1 MKEKQKKNRLTVLWY
16 SHTRLSIALLL
27 IVVNLAVILLFTGIL
42 SIISGNNFFDELA
55 YIFAF
60 TMSADGIYDFV
71 NSNEDLIS
79 FIIKVVLVVVQMI
92 IFSGALIGFTTN
104 ILQSTMDKTLNNVGK
119 IKLEDHYVFL
129 NWSSIGPRI
138 IYDLSFLEGE
148 KNIVIL
154 ADKEREDIL
163 NSIQNVF
170 MENKR
175 KMKNIKV
182 FVKQGSPMSSKH
194 LNDVSLDKAKYIGVL
209 IAGLENSGEYQMTAN
224 DLNAIKTLF
233 TMVNVGV
240 KANIVLEAEENSTL
254 EKIEGLLDRIDPE
267 LNKRILVFSHNSVVG
282 HIMGRAIVNPTFN
295 DVYHELLS
303 YEGVEFYGIPTK
315 DIEEALYTYNDCIPI
330 INYDDDDYVGES
342 GKKEADQLYVLSDNS
357 QTLGGRIEK
366 KVFVKS
372 ICYKEDLQKESFSVF
387 ILSKS
392 GEDEFV
398 KDELEKYAKI
408 SNIAVD
414 YYSYT
419 YSDDLDVIKE
429 KINKTKGQ
437 KKVLLLS
444 SSNNDEAVQDA
455 EVFLTAMDL
464 KMGGVDEDVQIYA
477 EIFNPSNTQALQ
489 NIGVVSVIVSNKII
503 SLFMVQLLTHPR
515 SKKFYRDLISVNDTE
530 GDDALDLDIVKAREV
545 LVFNE
550 ESIRFSC
557 QSELVQSFY
566 IASNKTKMC
575 IGVKHE
581 GKNEKVRFLCDRMD
595 KPENLIIYPDDE
607 LILITY

>member
-42 SIISGNNFFDELA
+42 SIISGNNFFAELA

-357 QTLGGRIEK
+357 QNLGERIEK